1 MWNDPAV
8 KCCSTL
14 SLSRALSRA
23 RALCSLLV
31 VCDSTK
37 DEWFFVFLNQSVR
50 DRHSHV
56 KTRDY
61 PVHPPP
67 PPWGTRGTPSASPLY
82 PSTVIEQSQGKLN
95 RCKSDPSEL
104 Y

>member
-50 DRHSHV
+50 DRHSLV

-67 PPWGTRGTPSASPLY
+67 PPRGEPGGHLAPRHFILR
-82 PSTVIEQSQGKLN
+82 L
-95 RCKSDPSEL
+95 
-104 Y
+104 